1 MFHFFPLESR
11 SSELDGET
19 EPSHPEGR
27 KLTYER
33 DFLLQLQTHPLS
45 QIKPE
50 GLPDLEV
57 VLGQART
64 LSKSCFSQNRYFSKT
79 RCSISLLKKSAE
91 NLILLVRYNGNKF
104 GRFFDTN
111 SFFLGCKNLM
121 VMKIC
126 SFLRLCASSQE

>member
-64 LSKSCFSQNRYFSKT
+64 LSKSCFSQNRMQKSDGNENMFLPSFM
-79 RCSISLLKKSAE
+79 RQQSRVSCS
-91 NLILLVRYNGNKF
+91 NY
-104 GRFFDTN
+104 
-111 SFFLGCKNLM
+111 
-121 VMKIC
+121 
-126 SFLRLCASSQE
+126 